1 MNKKKIF
8 GFFKAFIIKFK
19 EEGIY
24 KESAALTFVTLLGFI
39 PFFIFLIFFLPEL
52 PFLKVGSQFSDV
64 LISIFLPE
72 SANQISEF
80 ISELANQKVSFN
92 LFSFSILL
100 LTSYSLFK
108 IINDS
113 FDNILNVHEKRKRG
127 IIYNFVKFLGMTI
140 FGSLLILLILSTTSI
155 PIVSIFID
163 VTSLHRIFLY
173 LTPFFILFIIF
184 SMGFAFIPTIKVKSS
199 SIFIG
204 SAVASIIW
212 IIFKSIFNWYITTLT
227 NTELIFGYFASIPI
241 FLFWIYAN
249 WIIMLCGVI
258 IVSILEGRHLVNEIP
273 ENDMQTVKITFEKL
287 VNDKNFGGFPKA
299 TLNKDDIKSILRE
312 LLKEDEI
319 EIPKNEFTEKDE

>member
-1 MNKKKIF
+1 MNKKIMEF
-8 GFFKAFIIKFK
+8 LKAFKTKFK

-24 KESAALTFVTLLGFI
+24 KESAALTFVTILGFI
-39 PFFIFLIFFLPEL
+39 PFFIFLIFFIPEL
-52 PFLKVGSQFSDV
+52 PFLKVGTQFSDV

-72 SANQISEF
+72 SANQISEY
-80 ISELANQKVSFN
+80 ISQLANQKMSFN
-92 LFSFSILL
+92 LFSFIILL
-100 LTSYSLFK
+100 ITSYSLFK

-140 FGSLLILLILSTTSI
+140 FGSLLILLLLSTISM
-155 PIVSIFID
+155 PIVSKFFDIPFLQEI
-163 VTSLHRIFLY
+163 LLY

-184 SMGFAFIPTIKVKSS
+184 SLGFAFIPTIKVKSR

-204 SAVASIIW
+204 SATASIIW
-212 IIFKSIFNWYITTLT
+212 IIFKFFFNWYIATLT

-258 IVSILEGRHLVNEIP
+258 IVSILEERHHINEIP
-273 ENDMQTVKITFEKL
+273 KKDMQTVKITFEKL
-287 VNDKNFGGFPKA
+287 LNDNNLGGFSKA
-299 TLNKDDIKSILRE
+299 TLNKDDIKNILRE
-312 LLKEDEI
+312 LLKNDET
-319 EIPKNEFTEKDE
+319 EKPKNEFTEKDK

>member
-1 MNKKKIF
+1 MNKEII
-8 GFFKAFIIKFK
+8 GFFKAFKTKFK

-39 PFFIFLIFFLPEL
+39 PFIIFLVFFLPEL
-52 PFLKVGSQFSDV
+52 PFLKVGTQFSDV

-72 SANQISEF
+72 SANQISEY
-80 ISELANQKVSFN
+80 ISQLANQKMSFN
-92 LFSFSILL
+92 LFSFIILL
-100 LTSYSLFK
+100 ITSYSLFK

-127 IIYNFVKFLGMTI
+127 VIYNFVKFLGMTI
-140 FGSLLILLILSTTSI
+140 FGSLLILLLLSTISM
-155 PIVSIFID
+155 PIVSKFFDIPFLQEI
-163 VTSLHRIFLY
+163 LLY

-184 SMGFAFIPTIKVKSS
+184 SLGFAFIPTIKVKSR

-204 SAVASIIW
+204 SATASIIW
-212 IIFKSIFNWYITTLT
+212 IIFKSFFNWYIHALT

-258 IVSILEGRHLVNEIP
+258 IVSILEGRHHVNKIP
-273 ENDMQTVKITFEKL
+273 KRDMQTVKITFEKL
-287 VNDKNFGGFPKA
+287 VNDKNLGGFPKA

-312 LLKEDEI
+312 LLKDDEI
-319 EIPKNEFTEKDE
+319 EIPKNEFTEKDK

>member
-1 MNKKKIF
+1 MNKKIMS
-8 GFFKAFIIKFK
+8 FFKDFSTKFK
-19 EEGIY
+19 EESIY

-39 PFFIFLIFFLPEL
+39 PFFIFLVFFLPEL
-52 PFLKVGSQFSDV
+52 PFLKLGTQFSDV

-72 SANQISEF
+72 SANQISEY
-80 ISELANQKVSFN
+80 ISQLANQKVSFN

-100 LTSYSLFK
+100 ISSYSLFK

-127 IIYNFVKFLGMTI
+127 VVYNFVKFLGMTI

-163 VTSLHRIFLY
+163 VTSIHRISLY

-184 SMGFAFIPTIKVKSS
+184 SLGFAFIPTIKVKSS

-204 SAVASIIW
+204 SAIASLIW
-212 IIFKSIFNWYITTLT
+212 ILFKSIFNWYISTLT
-227 NTELIFGYFASIPI
+227 NTELIFGYFAFIPI

-258 IVSILEGRHLVNEIP
+258 IVSILEGRHNINIIP
-273 ENDMQTVKITFEKL
+273 EKDMQTVKITFEKL
-287 VNDKNFGGFPKA
+287 VNDKNLGGFPKA
-299 TLNKDDIKSILRE
+299 TLNKDEIKSILRE
-312 LLKEDEI
+312 LLEEDETKTPI
-319 EIPKNEFTEKDE
+319 NEFTKKDE

>member
-1 MNKKKIF
+1 MNKKIF
-8 GFFKAFIIKFK
+8 VFLKAFKTKFK

-39 PFFIFLIFFLPEL
+39 PFFIFLVFFLPEL
-52 PFLKVGSQFSDV
+52 PFLKVGTQFSDI

-72 SANQISEF
+72 SANQISEY
-80 ISELANQKVSFN
+80 ISQLANQKVSFN

-100 LTSYSLFK
+100 ISSYSLFK

-113 FDNILNVHEKRKRG
+113 FDNILCVHEKRKRG
-127 IIYNFVKFLGMTI
+127 VIYNFVKFLGMTI
-140 FGSLLILLILSTTSI
+140 FGSLLILLLLSTISM
-155 PIVSIFID
+155 PIVSRFLNLSFLQGI
-163 VTSLHRIFLY
+163 LLY

-184 SMGFAFIPTIKVKSS
+184 SLGFAFIPTIKVKSS

-204 SAVASIIW
+204 SATASFIW
-212 IIFKSIFNWYITTLT
+212 ILFKYIFNWYIATLT
-227 NTELIFGYFASIPI
+227 NTELIFGYFASVPI

-273 ENDMQTVKITFEKL
+273 RSDLQTVKITFEKL
-287 VNDKNFGGFPKA
+287 VNSKNFGGFQKA
-299 TLNKDDIKSILRE
+299 TLNKDDIKSILNE
-312 LLKEDEI
+312 LLAEDET
-319 EIPKNEFTEKDE
+319 KNPEKQFTEKDE

>member
-1 MNKKKIF
+1 MNKKII
-8 GFFKAFIIKFK
+8 GFVKAFSTKFK

-39 PFFIFLIFFLPEL
+39 PFFIFLIFFIPEL
-52 PFLKVGSQFSDV
+52 PFLKAGSQFSDV

-72 SANQISEF
+72 SVNKISEYV
-80 ISELANQKVSFN
+80 SQLANQKVSFN
-92 LFSFSILL
+92 LFSFSVLL
-100 LTSYSLFK
+100 ITSYSLFK

-113 FDNILNVHEKRKRG
+113 FDNILNVHQKRKRG
-127 IIYNFVKFLGMTI
+127 VIYNFVKFLGMTI

-155 PIVSIFID
+155 PIVSIFVD
-163 VTSLHRIFLY
+163 LTSLHRMSLY
-173 LTPFFILFIIF
+173 LTPFLILFIIF
-184 SMGFAFIPTIKVKSS
+184 SLGFAFIPTIKIRTS

-204 SAVASIIW
+204 SATASIIW

-258 IVSILEGRHLVNEIP
+258 IVSILEGRHKINEIP
-273 ENDMQTVKITFEKL
+273 ERDMQTVKITFEKL
-287 VNDKNFGGFPKA
+287 VNDQNFGGFPKA
-299 TLNKDDIKSILRE
+299 TLNKNDVKDILRE
-312 LLKEDEI
+312 LLTEEET